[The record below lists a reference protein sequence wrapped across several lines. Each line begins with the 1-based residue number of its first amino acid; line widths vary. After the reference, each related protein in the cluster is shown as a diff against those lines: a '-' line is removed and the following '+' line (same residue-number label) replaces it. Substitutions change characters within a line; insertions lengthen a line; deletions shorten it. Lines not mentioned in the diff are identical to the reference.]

1 MSAAMEPL
9 TIDVPTIRRLQD
21 SSLRDL
27 FGVLFRHKRRSGLF
41 LAVILALTALVTA
54 LMPRAYESD
63 AKLLMRVGR
72 ESVAVDPTASS
83 SGQVLSVRQS
93 RDSEVNSELEI
104 LTSQDVIGAVVD
116 AFGPEKFAPPGLLE
130 RLGILGSGDIRQRAI
145 LNLSTNLSI
154 EALKDSN
161 IISLSYSAG
170 RPDLARDVLKKIIE
184 VYRTQHIAAHRTV
197 GAYQFFAQETARLG
211 SELAGAEDK
220 LRDAKNRAHV
230 GSIDEQRRIL
240 MGRIGAMQQDQE
252 QTRSALSSSK
262 ARVASMQAMLK
273 TLPETI
279 TTEQTSG
286 MPNAA
291 ADGMRQK
298 IYELQLKEQD
308 LLSRYR
314 ESSEP
319 VQEVRRQIAEAQSL
333 LARQDQNR
341 TQVTEGLSASHQRV
355 NGDLLTETAAL
366 SGLRAK
372 SEALESEL
380 RKARMELSALNDSEV
395 KIAQIDRQVQAQKQT
410 LQKYSANLEQTRID
424 QALETEKISNISV
437 VEQATL
443 PSLPVSPRV
452 LLNLVLG
459 TFVGLL
465 GGVAVAFGSDF
476 VDHSIRKPSDVEERL
491 QLPTLAAIPYQ
502 DPRRTL
508 SRTPA
513 LRGERP
519 RLPAGGET
527 GHATG
532 SPVMAMRGVS
542 IDPSF
547 GALRDRLTFSANGH
561 MRTPCVVAVTSC
573 RFDEDKSRV
582 AASLAAVL
590 KQTSQGRV
598 LLLDARGLQQREQPG
613 RVALPGF
620 EVGTDGSLPG
630 GAGRSC
636 ESTSA
641 SELLAS
647 LKQDYSYIVL
657 DAPPVLGTTAGAR
670 ICGQADAVIL
680 VLEAEATR
688 WEVAREAKD
697 LLQQARARLL
707 GVVLNNRRY
716 HIPHW
721 LYERL

>member
-1 MSAAMEPL
+1 MSDAMEPL
-9 TIDVPTIRRLQD
+9 TIDVPAIRRLQD

-130 RLGILGSGDIRQRAI
+130 RLGILGSGNIRQRAI
-145 LNLSTNLSI
+145 LNLSTSLSI

-170 RPDLARDVLKKIIE
+170 RPELARDVLKKIIE

-211 SELAGAEDK
+211 SELAGAENK
-220 LRDAKNRAHV
+220 LRDAKNRAHI

-319 VQEVRRQIAEAQSL
+319 VQEVRRQIAEAQAL

-355 NGDLLTETAAL
+355 NGDLLAETAAL

-380 RKARMELSALNDSEV
+380 RIARKELSALNDSEV

-465 GGVAVAFGSDF
+465 GGVAVAFGSEF

-502 DPRRTL
+502 DPGRAL
-508 SRTPA
+508 SRSPA
-513 LRGERP
+513 LRGGRP
-519 RLPAGGET
+519 RLTAGG
-527 GHATG
+527 ATG
-532 SPVMAMRGVS
+532 NPATAMRGVS

-547 GALRDRLTFSANGH
+547 DALRDRLTFSANGH

-573 RFDEDKSRV
+573 RFDEDKSQV

-636 ESTSA
+636 ESTTA

>member
-1 MSAAMEPL
+1 MSDAMEPL
-9 TIDVPTIRRLQD
+9 TIDVPAIRRLQD

-355 NGDLLTETAAL
+355 NGDLLAETAAL

-465 GGVAVAFGSDF
+465 GGVAVAFGFDF

-508 SRTPA
+508 SR
-513 LRGERP
+513 
-519 RLPAGGET
+519 
-527 GHATG
+527 